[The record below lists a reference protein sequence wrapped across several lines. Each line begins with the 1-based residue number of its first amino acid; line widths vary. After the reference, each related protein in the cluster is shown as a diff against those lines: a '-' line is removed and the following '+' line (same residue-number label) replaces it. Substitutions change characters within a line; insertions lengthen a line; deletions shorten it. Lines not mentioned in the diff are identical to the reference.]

1 MSTPAE
7 GTPAEGAPGLSA
19 QIAEGAVS
27 LNLAQVPDDVVEI
40 ARQCVL
46 DWLGVTLAGAQEDVS
61 RIVCQELLDS
71 AATSQGTGATLI
83 GRTERLSIHDAALA
97 NGTASHAL
105 DYDDVNESMYGH
117 PSVPILAGLLAL
129 AEWTGA
135 SGTDVLCAFVA
146 GYEAECKVARALG
159 GEHYQRGF
167 HATGTVGTFGAA
179 LACARLLGADPWQAE
194 MAIGLAAAQ
203 ASGIK
208 SMFGTMAKPFHAG
221 RASAAGLLAARLA
234 VRGFSAAPGAIET
247 LQGFAETHST
257 SFDAA
262 RALSDPAGGW
272 YLRSNLFKYH
282 AACFQ
287 THSAIEGLGRLR
299 RREGFDAGDVV
310 SATIHAEP
318 AQMRM
323 CAIAE
328 PETGLEVKF
337 SLRHTGALA
346 LSGIDTASI
355 ETFSDQI
362 AQDPALVALRRR
374 IDVVV
379 DRAGGGPTA
388 VDVVLRDG
396 RTLSFA
402 HDVSAPEKDVAEQ
415 GRRLRAKFD
424 ALSAPVVGP
433 PAAGRLADL
442 VARLGELGDVRGLLA
457 LTAPVLG

>member
-1 MSTPAE
+1 MSTLAE
-7 GTPAEGAPGLSA
+7 SAPGLSA
-19 QIAEGAVS
+19 WIAEGAVS
-27 LNLAQVPDDVVEI
+27 LELAQLPDDVVEI

-46 DWLGVTLAGAQEDVS
+46 DWLGVTLAGAQEDAS
-61 RIVCQELLDS
+61 RIVLAELLDS
-71 AATSQGTGATLI
+71 GGAGAAATVI

-117 PSVPILAGLLAL
+117 PTVPILAGLLAL
-129 AEWTGA
+129 AEWRGT
-135 SGTDVLCAFVA
+135 SGEDVLCAFVA
-146 GYEAECKVARALG
+146 GYEAECRVARALG

-167 HATGTVGTFGAA
+167 HATGTVGTFGSA
-179 LACARLLGADPWQAE
+179 LACARLLGADPQQAE
-194 MAIGLAAAQ
+194 TAIGLAAAQ

-234 VRGFSAAPGAIET
+234 VRGFSAVTGAIET
-247 LQGFAETHST
+247 AQGFAETHSS

-262 RALSDPAGGW
+262 RAFLDPPGGW

-287 THSAIEGLGRLR
+287 THSAIEGFGRLR
-299 RREGFDAGDVV
+299 RREGFAAGDVV

-318 AQMRM
+318 AQLRM

-328 PETGLEVKF
+328 PDTGLEVKF

-346 LSGIDTASI
+346 LAGVDTASI
-355 ETFSDQI
+355 ETFSDGT
-362 AQDPALVALRRR
+362 ARDPALVALRRR

-379 DRAGGGPTA
+379 DRAGGGPTP

-396 RTLSFA
+396 RTLSLA

-424 ALSAPVVGP
+424 ALSTPVVGP
-433 PAAGRLADL
+433 DAADRLVDL
-442 VARLGELGDVRGLLA
+442 VARLGDLGDVRGLLA
-457 LTAPVLG
+457 ATAPAHG